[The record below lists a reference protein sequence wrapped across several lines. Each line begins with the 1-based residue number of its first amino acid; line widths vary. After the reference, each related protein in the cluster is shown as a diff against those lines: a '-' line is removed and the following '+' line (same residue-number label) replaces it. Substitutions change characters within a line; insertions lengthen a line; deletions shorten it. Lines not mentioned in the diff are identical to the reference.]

1 MIQFRAFLNCEKNKN
16 MFPPKNLVSKVII
29 EMSEKKIVKEANEKI
44 KKILRNYNA
53 SASDSSLKIYA
64 GNISS
69 FIREMDGDLENP
81 DASCFRDVGKIEELM
96 NTQKL
101 LINTKKNK
109 VSAII
114 SFLSALGASKKLI
127 KEYSKKIEEY
137 TLLIDKENLAMEWN
151 DKEKNNLES
160 VAELSEYMNLM
171 KSKLPEDP
179 KTFKELHRYMMYLS
193 GAFHLKYP
201 LRNELSDTKIFYDKD
216 FDPKDMD
223 DDTNYLVISGDTAKM
238 YLNKYKTKK
247 TYGLIEFDVDDHE
260 LVKMFSKYY
269 DAIVKFIPADYFDN
283 WLLFKLDYGKMSR
296 NSFTQLLQRTF
307 SATGKKISSS
317 MIRKMVVSELYPV
330 DKLKKLS
337 NIMGHSVKTAIT
349 DYVRN

>member
-1 MIQFRAFLNCEKNKN
+1 
-16 MFPPKNLVSKVII
+16 
-29 EMSEKKIVKEANEKI
+29 MSEKILKEEKYSKI
-44 KKILRNYNA
+44 KKILRNYNT
-53 SASDSSLKIYA
+53 SASDSSLKIYS
-64 GNISS
+64 GNIAS
-69 FIREMDGDLENP
+69 FIREMGGDLENP
-81 DASCFRDVGKIEELM
+81 DANSFKDPTKIVELL
-96 NTQKL
+96 NDKNL
-101 LINTKKNK
+101 SINTKKNK
-109 VSAII
+109 VSAIV

-160 VAELSEYMNLM
+160 IAELTEYMNLM

-201 LRNELSDTKIFYDKD
+201 LRNELSDTKIFYDKE
-216 FDPKDMD
+216 FNPKDMD
-223 DDTNYLVISGDTAKM
+223 EDTNYLVLSGGSAKM

-247 TYGLIEFDVDDHE
+247 TYGIIEFDIEDPE

-269 DAIVKFIPADYFDN
+269 DAIVKFIPTDYFDN

-317 MIRKMVVSELYPV
+317 MIRKLVVSELYPV

-349 DYVRN
+349 DYVRD